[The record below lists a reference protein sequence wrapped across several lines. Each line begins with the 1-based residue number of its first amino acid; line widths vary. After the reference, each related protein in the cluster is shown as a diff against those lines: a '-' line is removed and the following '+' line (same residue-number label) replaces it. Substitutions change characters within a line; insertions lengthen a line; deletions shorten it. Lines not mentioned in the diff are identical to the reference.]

1 MSPSISGT
9 AALCPRIEELNR
21 MALLLR
27 STRLSSRSLALAL
40 LSTTAGLGATA
51 LLAEVPGKQPAR
63 AGSAPP
69 KSAKAVTPSVRSA
82 IPTAVKAGPVMLTG
96 TWQKS
101 YDLIAG
107 KVVEISVHLDKP
119 SALPANG
126 RVAVEWKRE
135 GETTPAEVKRLDISG
150 APTSNWRKVLHAL
163 DNDTYVFYRAP
174 VTGRYTLTLHTVVD
188 EEPVG
193 TVAARWREKGNAPLL
208 AALPAQTPW
217 PAGTA
222 APVSVT
228 VRPVAI
234 GDQAEQDRLRTYIEC
249 KPDASPEQAQTV
261 TLNADEE
268 GRAWEVTG
276 SADDIEYFDNGRV
289 GQAGDNWFRL
299 EYKGTEPRLLTA
311 QLSLPNQTVAAR
323 VRCYT
328 LDPKQ
333 PAPAAPHTAWKPGDP
348 LLPVLEY
355 EEGFEENERVHQ
367 QDEKH
372 RTNISRTL
380 RPGGVYFLRVEANAP
395 GYQLQMRVVKP
406 APYTDP
412 RQALRQ
418 GIYTQIGQ
426 VDAWLTNRPR
436 GASVERRLRDSG
448 NLLGTQCM
456 SCHTQSG
463 VWGPAVPFTLGYRPE
478 NIQNYWHLTNVMY
491 ECLRPTNTIKDAA
504 NNTSLPPL
512 DFGDGPAGT
521 RAAGFNIVNAEKFLA
536 PSKLHAKQQFRT
548 ANYMLASSDPGGIN
562 AAGPGSNV
570 GEVVVYLMATEILK
584 TAWEKTGDPKFFRA
598 LEARLHKTLEAKP
611 KYTDDVAI
619 RMDIFGRVIPID
631 AYAAMTEKA
640 GAQEKAAGLPV
651 KTDATAVTKF
661 VEQVKT
667 QLTEDEARLRAV
679 QNADGSWSFNPGKV
693 GEDGKRWKAADAKA
707 DPSPT
712 ALAITALT
720 SLGAKKEDPAV
731 AKGVA
736 ALLSM
741 QKPAGRWNKAALTGF
756 VSTAYAL
763 HALARLY
770 PTTAPALRRADYTPK
785 PNETLL
791 QTLHRVQALAL
802 TGEPK
807 FVDLLLQAARH
818 DSPVVREWA
827 MIGLGATHTA
837 QGAPALIAA
846 LADHAKPVREAA
858 VWALRQ
864 TLLDDNGWDAA
875 LNAAEQG
882 NDDTRAAVAEA
893 LNMRADA
900 VLTGARV
907 NWNRLNFLFD
917 RGLNRDP
924 HPAVR
929 AWTAKAAWQWWVW
942 NPPVRAAINAAWV
955 TLLSRPEPN
964 SLVEN
969 SVRYSSQAL
978 FIANGHKANGS
989 SEQQYKELATLFTAL
1004 TAKLEAP
1011 DGDLEAKRRL
1021 VARLIGIGATYY
1033 ATSGSDG
1040 GPGQMGYA
1048 TPGSGEMMGKAALA
1062 YLAAAEKRADL
1073 TALRVG
1079 LEGAANVP
1087 YQPLTDYLVNYSLRG
1102 PDELRQLASS
1112 AVSDPRSVSLAA
1124 VPELVEPQLAQ
1135 VMRGAMEPPRRVQI
1149 SDPIL
1154 NLWSRVNWIIP
1165 KTTEQQRNFFSLI
1178 IPRLDAYYTPEQLN
1192 AITDPARRSEVEKTQ
1207 EANHYLA
1214 DRLGDV
1220 LKENPDLHQR
1230 IVLTTYFPEKFT
1242 NPLQELY
1249 WLRNVEWI
1257 LTFST
1262 DDKPAPAPAIK
1273 AVVFQQ
1279 PTPSQPQQP
1288 DPLLTVKDRA
1298 LQLYL
1303 DSLRPTADPKAQEVA
1318 IRMANKT
1325 ALRSNP
1331 EVIRALAE
1339 LAKTEK
1345 NPELKTILANVLKQ
1359 SSEFLPNLNAELKKE
1374 RHSSIAFNA
1383 AGEPVLT
1390 KAQTDD
1396 VLYFRDYVLPELTRQ
1411 KRSDQQAC
1419 MGCHGLPGRVPSLY
1433 LRAPDKFGFMPV
1445 ADVLYNYRTL
1455 QQRVNLTD
1463 IERSKLL
1470 RKPLNIQ
1477 DGKEDGHQGG
1487 RRYAPGDPGYLLLRH
1502 WVESQAEVQ
1511 KAAR

>member
-1 MSPSISGT
+1 
-9 AALCPRIEELNR
+9 
-21 MALLLR
+21 MALLYP
-27 STRLSSRSLALAL
+27 STRFSSRSLALAL
-40 LSTTAGLGATA
+40 LLTTGAVGATA
-51 LLAEVPGKQPAR
+51 LLAEVPRPRPVPAVE
-63 AGSAPP
+63 APP
-69 KSAKAVTPSVRSA
+69 K
-82 IPTAVKAGPVMLTG
+82 AVKAVLPQARPTASATVTTGPVLLTG

-101 YDLIAG
+101 YDLTAG

-119 SALPANG
+119 SALPPNG
-126 RVAVEWKRE
+126 RVAVEWTRQ
-135 GETTPAEVKRLDISG
+135 GEITPVEVKRLDIPG
-150 APTSNWRKVLHAL
+150 APTANWRKVLHAL
-163 DNDTYVFYRAP
+163 DSDTYVVYRAP
-174 VTGRYTLTLHTVVD
+174 LTGRYTLTLHTVVD
-188 EEPVG
+188 EAEVG
-193 TVAARWREKGNAPLL
+193 AASPRWREKGSAPQLTV
-208 AALPAQTPW
+208 LPTLTPW

-222 APVSVT
+222 APVSVS
-228 VRPVAI
+228 VRPVII
-234 GDQAEQDRLRTYIEC
+234 GDQAEQDRLRTYVEC
-249 KPDASPEQAQTV
+249 KPDASPEQAQTIGL
-261 TLNADEE
+261 TADDDT
-268 GRAWEVTG
+268 RAYEVTG
-276 SADDIEYFDNGRV
+276 SADDIEFFDNGRV
-289 GQAGDNWFRL
+289 GQSGDNWFRL

-311 QLSLPNQTVAAR
+311 QLSMPNQMVAAR

-333 PAPAAPHTAWKPGDP
+333 PSFGMGHVAWKPGDP
-348 LLPVLEY
+348 LLPVAEY

-372 RTNISRTL
+372 RTNISRL
-380 RPGGVYFLRVEANAP
+380 LHPGGIYFLRVEANAP
-395 GYQLQMRVVKP
+395 GYQLQLRVVKP

-412 RQALRQ
+412 RMAVRQ

-448 NLLGTQCM
+448 NLLGTECM

-504 NNTSLPPL
+504 NNTSLAPL

-521 RAAGFNIVNAEKFLA
+521 RAAGFNIVNAERFLA

-570 GEVVVYLMATEILK
+570 GEVVVYLMAVEILK

-598 LEARLHKTLEAKP
+598 LEARLHRAAEAKP

-619 RMDIFGRVIPID
+619 RMDMFGRVIPIED
-631 AYAAMTEKA
+631 YPAMAEKA
-640 GAQEKAAGLPV
+640 SAQEKAAGLPSR
-651 KTDATAVTKF
+651 TDAAAVAKF
-661 VEQVKT
+661 VDQVRA
-667 QLTEDEARLRAV
+667 QLTEDESRIRGI
-679 QNADGSWSFNPGKV
+679 QNADGSWGFNPGKAS
-693 GEDGKRWKAADAKA
+693 DASKTWQAADASS

-720 SLGAKKEDPAV
+720 SLGFGKDDPAI
-731 AKGVA
+731 ARGVKS
-736 ALLSM
+736 LLAM
-741 QKPAGRWNKAALTGF
+741 QKPAGRWNKAAQTGF

-770 PTTAPALRRADYTPK
+770 PATPAVLRRADYMPR

-791 QTLHRVQALAL
+791 ATLHRVQALAL

-807 FVDLLLQAARH
+807 FADLLLQAARH
-818 DSPVVREWA
+818 DSPLVREWA

-837 QGAPALIAA
+837 QGVPAVIAA
-846 LADHAKPVREAA
+846 LGEHAKPVREAA

-864 TLLDDNGWDAA
+864 TLLDDSGWDAMLTA
-875 LNAAEQG
+875 GEQG
-882 NDDTRAAVAEA
+882 SDDTRAAVAEA

-900 VLTGARV
+900 VLPAARV
-907 NWNRLNFLFD
+907 SWNRLNFLFD

-942 NPPVRAAINAAWV
+942 NPPVRAAVNAAWV
-955 TLLSRPEPN
+955 TLLTRPE
-964 SLVEN
+964 SDALVEN

-989 SEQQYKELATLFTAL
+989 GEQQYKELATLFAAL
-1004 TAKLEAP
+1004 TAKL
-1011 DGDLEAKRRL
+1011 DGPGDPEAKTRLASRL
-1021 VARLIGIGATYY
+1021 VGIGATYY
-1033 ATSGSDG
+1033 TTSGGDG

-1062 YLAAAEKRADL
+1062 YLAAAEKRTDM

-1087 YQPLTDYLVNYSLRG
+1087 YQPLTDFLVNYSLRG

-1112 AVSDPRSVSLAA
+1112 AISDPRSVSLAA

-1135 VMRGAMEPPRRVQI
+1135 VMRGAMEPPRREQV

-1154 NLWSRVNWIIP
+1154 NLWSRVNWVIP
-1165 KTTEQQRNFFSLI
+1165 RTTEQQRSFFSLI
-1178 IPRLDAYYTPEQLN
+1178 IPRLDAYYTPDQLN
-1192 AITDPARRSEVEKTQ
+1192 AMTDPAKRTEVEKTQ
-1207 EANHYLA
+1207 EANRYLA

-1230 IVLTTYFPEKFT
+1230 IVLTSYFPEMFT

-1249 WLRNVEWI
+1249 WLPSVEWI
-1257 LTFST
+1257 LTFSG
-1262 DDKPAPAPAIK
+1262 DDTQPAVK
-1273 AVVFQQ
+1273 AKTVVFQQ
-1279 PTPSQPQQP
+1279 PAPPQQP
-1288 DPLLTVKDRA
+1288 DPVLTVKDRA

-1303 DSLRPTADPKAQEVA
+1303 DALRPTADPKEQAIA

-1331 EVIRALAE
+1331 EVIRALSE

-1345 NPELKTILANVLKQ
+1345 TEELKVIIANVLKQ
-1359 SSEFLPNLNAELKKE
+1359 SSDFLPSLKAELKKE
-1374 RHSSIAFNA
+1374 RNPAVAFDA

-1390 KAQTDD
+1390 KVQTDD
-1396 VLYFRDYVLPELTRQ
+1396 ILYFRDYVLPELTRQ

-1419 MGCHGLPGRVPSLY
+1419 MGCHGLPGRVPSLS
-1433 LRAPDKFGFMPV
+1433 LHAPDKFGFMPV
-1445 ADVLYNYRTL
+1445 ADVLANYRAL

-1463 IERSKLL
+1463 IDRSKLL

-1487 RRYAPGDPGYLLLRH
+1487 RRYAPGDPGYLILRH
-1502 WVESQAEVQ
+1502 WVESQPEVQ
-1511 KAAR
+1511 KAAH

>member
-1 MSPSISGT
+1 MTMLLPSF
-9 AALCPRIEELNR
+9 RF
-21 MALLLR
+21 
-27 STRLSSRSLALAL
+27 SSRTLALAL
-40 LSTTAGLGATA
+40 LSATSALGTTA
-51 LLAEVPGKQPAR
+51 LLAQVPHPQPLHAV
-63 AGSAPP
+63 AVPP
-69 KSAKAVTPSVRSA
+69 KIVKAVMPPAKAVAPA
-82 IPTAVKAGPVMLTG
+82 TAKTGPVLLTG

-101 YDLIAG
+101 YDLTAG

-119 SALPANG
+119 SALPPNG
-126 RVAVEWKRE
+126 RIAVEWQRQ
-135 GETTPAEVKRLDISG
+135 GETTPVGVKRLDIPG

-163 DNDTYVFYRAP
+163 DSDTYVVYRAP
-174 VTGRYTLTLHTVVD
+174 ITARYTLTLHTIVD
-188 EEPVG
+188 EPALG
-193 TVAARWREKGNAPLL
+193 SATPRWREKGDAPKL

-217 PAGTA
+217 PAGTV
-222 APVSVT
+222 APVSVN
-228 VRPVAI
+228 VRPIAI
-234 GDQAEQDRLRTYIEC
+234 GDQAEQDRLRTYVEC
-249 KPDASPEQAQTV
+249 KPDATPEQSQTINL
-261 TLNADEE
+261 TADDDT
-268 GRAWEVTG
+268 RAWEVTG
-276 SADDIEYFDNGRV
+276 SADDIEFFDNGRV
-289 GQAGDNWFRL
+289 GQSGDNWFRL
-299 EYKGTEPRLLTA
+299 EYKGKEPRLLTA
-311 QLSLPNQTVAAR
+311 QLSMPNQIVAAR
-323 VRCYT
+323 VRCYA

-333 PAPAAPHTAWKPGDP
+333 PSFGMGHAAWKMGDP
-348 LLPVLEY
+348 LLPVVEY

-372 RTNISRTL
+372 RTNISRML
-380 RPGGVYFLRVEANAP
+380 HPGGVYFLRVEANAP

-412 RQALRQ
+412 RMAVRQ
-418 GIYTQIGQ
+418 GIYNQIGQ

-504 NNTSLPPL
+504 NNTSLAPL

-521 RAAGFNIVNAEKFLA
+521 RAAGFNIVNAERFLA

-584 TAWEKTGDPKFFRA
+584 TAWEKTGDPKYFRA
-598 LEARLHKTLEAKP
+598 LEARLHRTLAAKP

-619 RMDIFGRVIPID
+619 RMDMFGRVVPIKD
-631 AYAAMTEKA
+631 LPAMADKA
-640 GAQEKAAGLPV
+640 GEQEKAAGLPV
-651 KTDATAVTKF
+651 KTDAAAIAKF
-661 VEQVKT
+661 VEDVKT
-667 QLTEDEARLRAV
+667 QLAEDEKRIRSI
-679 QNADGSWSFNPGKV
+679 QNADGSWGFNPGKTA
-693 GEDGKRWKAADAKA
+693 DSGKTWQAGDANS

-712 ALAITALT
+712 ALAISALT
-720 SLGAKKEDPAV
+720 SAGYGKDDPTI
-731 AKGVA
+731 AKGVTS
-736 ALLSM
+736 LLAM
-741 QKPAGRWNKAALTGF
+741 QKPAGRWNKAAQTGF

-770 PTTAPALRRADYTPK
+770 PATAPVLHRADYTPK

-807 FVDLLLQAARH
+807 FADLMLQAARH
-818 DSPVVREWA
+818 DSPLVREWA

-837 QGAPALIAA
+837 QGAPAVIAA

-858 VWALRQ
+858 TWALRQ
-864 TLLDDNGWDAA
+864 TLLDDNGWDAMLTA
-875 LNAAEQG
+875 SERG

-900 VLTGARV
+900 VLTGAHL
-907 NWNRLNFLFD
+907 NWARLNFLFD
-917 RGLNRDP
+917 RGMNRDP

-942 NPPVRAAINAAWV
+942 NPPVRTAVNAAWI
-955 TLLSRPEPN
+955 TLLTRPEPDA
-964 SLVEN
+964 LVEN

-989 SEQQYKELATLFTAL
+989 GEQQYKELATLFTAL
-1004 TAKLEAP
+1004 TARL
-1011 DGDLEAKRRL
+1011 DGPGDPEAKTRLAARL
-1021 VARLIGIGATYY
+1021 VGIGATYY
-1033 ATSGSDG
+1033 TTSGGDG

-1048 TPGSGEMMGKAALA
+1048 TAGSGEMMGKAALT
-1062 YLAAAEKRADL
+1062 YLAAAEKRTDMI
-1073 TALRVG
+1073 ALRVG

-1135 VMRGAMEPPRRVQI
+1135 VMRGAMEPPRREQI

-1154 NLWSRVNWIIP
+1154 TLWSRVNWVIP
-1165 KTTEQQRNFFSLI
+1165 RTNEQQRNFFSLI
-1178 IPRLDAYYTPEQLN
+1178 IPRLDAYYTPDQLN
-1192 AITDPARRSEVEKTQ
+1192 AMTDPAKRTEVEKTQ
-1207 EANHYLA
+1207 EANRYLA

-1230 IVLTTYFPEKFT
+1230 IVLTTYFPETFT

-1262 DDKPAPAPAIK
+1262 EEKPTAIAK
-1273 AVVFQQ
+1273 TVVFQQ
-1279 PTPSQPQQP
+1279 PAPSQQTQP
-1288 DPLLTVKDRA
+1288 DPILTVKDRA

-1303 DSLRPTADPKAQEVA
+1303 DALRPNADPKGQEIA

-1331 EVIRALAE
+1331 EVIRALSE

-1345 NPELKTILANVLKQ
+1345 VEELKGIIANVLKQ
-1359 SSEFLPNLNAELKKE
+1359 SNDFLPNLKVELKKE
-1374 RHSSIAFNA
+1374 HSPTVAFDA
-1383 AGEPVLT
+1383 AGEPALT
-1390 KAQTDD
+1390 KSQTDD
-1396 VLYFRDYVLPELTRQ
+1396 ILYFRDYVLPELTRQ

-1433 LRAPDKFGFMPV
+1433 LHAPDKFGFMPV

-1487 RRYAPGDPGYLLLRH
+1487 RRYAPGDPGYLILRH

-1511 KAAR
+1511 KAAH

>member
-1 MSPSISGT
+1 MS
-9 AALCPRIEELNR
+9 
-21 MALLLR
+21 LLLL
-27 STRLSSRSLALAL
+27 STRFSSRFLALAL
-40 LSTTAGLGATA
+40 LSTTGALGATA
-51 LLAEVPGKQPAR
+51 LLAEVPRAQPVR
-63 AGSAPP
+63 TVVAPP
-69 KSAKAVTPSVRSA
+69 KVVKAAASPVKPIVL
-82 IPTAVKAGPVMLTG
+82 AVAKAGPVLLTG

-101 YDLIAG
+101 CNLTAG

-119 SALPANG
+119 SSLPPNG
-126 RVAVEWKRE
+126 RIAVEWKRE
-135 GETTPAEVKRLDISG
+135 GEAAPVEVKRLDIPG
-150 APTSNWRKVLHAL
+150 APTSHWRKVLHAF
-163 DNDTYVFYRAP
+163 DSDIYVVYRAP
-174 VTGRYTLTLHTVVD
+174 ATGRYTLTLHTVVD
-188 EEPVG
+188 EPALPSD
-193 TVAARWREKGNAPLL
+193 TPRWREKGNAPQLT
-208 AALPAQTPW
+208 ALPAQTPW
-217 PAGTA
+217 PAGTV
-222 APVSVT
+222 APVSVV

-234 GDQAEQDRLRTYIEC
+234 GDQAEQDRLRTYVEC
-249 KPDASPEQAQTV
+249 KPDATPEQAQTI
-261 TLNADEE
+261 TLNSDDDT
-268 GRAWEVTG
+268 RAYEVTG
-276 SADDIEYFDNGRV
+276 SADDIEFFDNARV
-289 GQAGDNWFRL
+289 GQSGDNWFRL

-311 QLSLPNQTVAAR
+311 QLSMPNQMVAAR

-333 PAPAAPHTAWKPGDP
+333 PSFGMGHAAWKPGDP
-348 LLPVLEY
+348 LLPVVEY

-372 RTNISRTL
+372 RTNISRML
-380 RPGGVYFLRVEANAP
+380 HPGSVYFLRVEANVP

-412 RQALRQ
+412 QMAVRQ

-426 VDAWLTNRPR
+426 VDAWITNRPR

-448 NLLGTQCM
+448 NLLGTECM

-491 ECLRPTNTIKDAA
+491 ECLRPTNTLKDAA
-504 NNTSLPPL
+504 NNTSLAPL

-521 RAAGFNIVNAEKFLA
+521 RAAGFNIVNAERFLV

-570 GEVVVYLMATEILK
+570 GQVVVYLMATEILK
-584 TAWEKTGDPKFFRA
+584 TAWEKTGDPKYFRA
-598 LEARLHKTLEAKP
+598 FETRLHRTVEAKP

-619 RMDIFGRVIPID
+619 RMDMFGRVVPIQD
-631 AYAAMTEKA
+631 YPAMEEKA
-640 GAQEKAAGLPV
+640 AAQEKAAGLPV
-651 KTDATAVTKF
+651 KTHPVAVAKF
-661 VEQVKT
+661 VEEVKA
-667 QLTEDEARLRAV
+667 QLVEDEARIRGI
-679 QNADGSWSFNPGKV
+679 QNADGSWGFNPGKSS
-693 GEDGKRWKAADAKA
+693 DAGKTWLAGDATS
-707 DPSPT
+707 DPSPS
-712 ALAITALT
+712 ALSITALT
-720 SLGAKKEDPAV
+720 SLGYGKDDPTI
-731 AKGVA
+731 AKGVK
-736 ALLSM
+736 ALLAM
-741 QKPAGRWNKAALTGF
+741 QKPAGRWNKAAQTGF

-770 PTTAPALRRADYTPK
+770 PTKASVLRRADYAPK

-791 QTLHRVQALAL
+791 ATLHRVRALAL

-807 FVDLLLQAARH
+807 FADLLLQAARH
-818 DSPVVREWA
+818 DSPLVREWA
-827 MIGLGATHTA
+827 MVGLGATHTA
-837 QGAPALIAA
+837 QGAPALVAA

-858 VWALRQ
+858 TWALRQ
-864 TLLDDNGWDAA
+864 TLLDDNGWDEMLTAS
-875 LNAAEQG
+875 ERG

-900 VLTGARV
+900 VLTGARL
-907 NWNRLNFLFD
+907 NWARLNFLFD
-917 RGLNRDP
+917 RGMNRDP

-942 NPPVRAAINAAWV
+942 NPPVRTAINAAWI
-955 TLLSRPEPN
+955 TLLTRPETDA
-964 SLVEN
+964 LVEN

-989 SEQQYKELATLFTAL
+989 GEQQYKELATLFAAL
-1004 TAKLEAP
+1004 TAKL
-1011 DGDLEAKRRL
+1011 DGAGDPEGKTRL
-1021 VARLIGIGATYY
+1021 ASRLIGIGATYFT
-1033 ATSGSDG
+1033 TSGGDG

-1062 YLAAAEKRADL
+1062 YLGATEKHTDM
-1073 TALRVG
+1073 TALRIG

-1135 VMRGAMEPPRRVQI
+1135 VMRGAMEPPRREQI

-1154 NLWSRVNWIIP
+1154 SLWARVNWVIP
-1165 KTTEQQRNFFSLI
+1165 KTNEQQRNFFSLI
-1178 IPRLDAYYTPEQLN
+1178 IPRLDAYYTPDELN
-1192 AITDPARRSEVEKTQ
+1192 AMTDPAKRTEVEKMQ
-1207 EANHYLA
+1207 EANRYLA

-1249 WLRNVEWI
+1249 WLPNVEWI
-1257 LTFST
+1257 LTFAG
-1262 DDKPAPAPAIK
+1262 DDKPAPAVK
-1273 AVVFQQ
+1273 AKTVVFQQ
-1279 PTPSQPQQP
+1279 PTPPQQLQP
-1288 DPLLTVKDRA
+1288 DPVLTVKDRA

-1303 DSLRPTADPKAQEVA
+1303 DALRPNADPKAQAIA

-1325 ALRSNP
+1325 ALRTNT
-1331 EVIRALAE
+1331 EVIRALSE
-1339 LAKTEK
+1339 LQKTEK
-1345 NPELKTILANVLKQ
+1345 TEELKGIIANVLKQ
-1359 SSEFLPNLNAELKKE
+1359 SNDFIPNLKVELKKE
-1374 RHSSIAFNA
+1374 HSPTVAFDA
-1383 AGEPVLT
+1383 AGEPTLT

-1396 VLYFRDYVLPELTRQ
+1396 ILYFRDYVLPELTRQ

-1433 LRAPDKFGFMPV
+1433 LHAPDKFGFMPV
-1445 ADVLYNYRTL
+1445 SDVLANYRTL

-1487 RRYAPGDPGYLLLRH
+1487 RRYAPGDPGYLILRH
-1502 WVESQAEVQ
+1502 WVESQSDVQ
-1511 KAAR
+1511 KTAH

>member
-1 MSPSISGT
+1 MKPM
-9 AALCPRIEELNR
+9 ALVTRNEELER
-21 MALLLR
+21 MALLLHP
-27 STRLSSRSLALAL
+27 TRFSGQSLALAL
-40 LSTTAGLGATA
+40 LSTTGALGATA
-51 LLAEVPGKQPAR
+51 LFAEVPRTPVVRHAAAPSAHKRPASMAAR
-63 AGSAPP
+63 
-69 KSAKAVTPSVRSA
+69 KAA
-82 IPTAVKAGPVMLTG
+82 PTAAKTGPVLLNG
-96 TWQKS
+96 SWQKS
-101 YDLIAG
+101 YDLAAG
-107 KVVEISVHLDKP
+107 KVVEISVHLDRP
-119 SALPANG
+119 STLPPNG
-126 RVAVEWKRE
+126 RIAVEWRRE
-135 GETTPAEVKRLDISG
+135 GEAAPVEVKRLDIPA
-150 APTSNWRKVLHAL
+150 APTSHWRKVLHAL
-163 DNDTYVFYRAP
+163 DSDTYVVYRAP
-174 VTGRYTLTLHTVVD
+174 ATGRYTLTLHPVVE

-193 TVAARWREKGNAPLL
+193 SVSARWREKGNAPLL

-217 PAGTA
+217 PAGTV

-228 VRPVAI
+228 VRPMAL
-234 GDQAEQDRLRTYIEC
+234 GDQAEQDRLRTYVEC
-249 KPDASPEQAQTV
+249 KPDATPEQAQTI
-261 TLNADEE
+261 TLNADDDS
-268 GRAWEVTG
+268 RAWEVTG

-289 GQAGDNWFRL
+289 GQSGDNWFRL
-299 EYKGTEPRLLTA
+299 EYKGREPRLLTA
-311 QLSLPNQTVAAR
+311 QLSMPNQTVAAR

-333 PAPAAPHTAWKPGDP
+333 PSFGMGHTAWKPGDP
-348 LLPVLEY
+348 LLPVMEY

-372 RTNISRTL
+372 RTNISRL
-380 RPGGVYFLRVEANAP
+380 LHPGSVYFLRVEANAP
-395 GYQLQMRVVKP
+395 GYQLQLRVVKP

-412 RQALRQ
+412 RLAVRQ
-418 GIYTQIGQ
+418 GVYAQIGQ
-426 VDAWLTNRPR
+426 VDAWITNRPR

-463 VWGPAVPFTLGYRPE
+463 VWGPAVPFTQGYRPE
-478 NIQNYWHLTNVMY
+478 NVQNYWHLTNVMY

-504 NNTSLPPL
+504 NNTSLAPL

-521 RAAGFNIVNAEKFLA
+521 RAAGFNIVSAERFLA
-536 PSKLHAKQQFRT
+536 PSKLHAKQQLRT

-570 GEVVVYLMATEILK
+570 GEVVVYLMTTEILK
-584 TAWEKTGDPKFFRA
+584 TAWEKTGDPKYFRA
-598 LEARLHKTLEAKP
+598 LEARLHRVVEANP

-619 RMDIFGRVIPID
+619 RLDIFGRVIPIKD
-631 AYAAMTEKA
+631 YSAMAERA
-640 GAQEKAAGLPV
+640 GEQEKAAGLPI
-651 KTDATAVTKF
+651 KTDAVAVAKF

-667 QLTEDEARLRAV
+667 QLTQDESRLRSI
-679 QNADGSWSFNPGKV
+679 QNADGSWGFNPGKSP
-693 GEDGKRWKAADAKA
+693 DAGKTWKAADAGS

-720 SLGAKKEDPAV
+720 SAGYGKDDPTI
-731 AKGVA
+731 AKGVS
-736 ALLSM
+736 ALLTM

-756 VSTAYAL
+756 VTTAYAL

-770 PTTAPALRRADYTPK
+770 PAIPHPLRRADYLPK

-791 QTLHRVQALAL
+791 QALHRVQALAL
-802 TGEPK
+802 TAEPK
-807 FVDLLLQAARH
+807 FADLLLSAARH
-818 DSPVVREWA
+818 DSPLVREWA

-837 QGAPALIAA
+837 AGAPVLITA

-858 VWALRQ
+858 TWALRQ
-864 TLLDDNGWDAA
+864 TLLDDKGWDAM
-875 LNAAEQG
+875 LTAAEQG

-900 VLTGARV
+900 VLTGARL
-907 NWNRLNFLFD
+907 NWTRLNFLFD
-917 RGLNRDP
+917 RGMNRDP

-929 AWTAKAAWQWWVW
+929 AWMTKAAWQWWVW
-942 NPPVRAAINAAWV
+942 NPPVRTAVNAAWL
-955 TLLSRPEPN
+955 TLLTRPEPN
-964 SLVEN
+964 ALVEN

-989 SEQQYKELATLFTAL
+989 GEQQYKELATLFAAF
-1004 TAKLEAP
+1004 TAKLDAA
-1011 DGDLEAKRRL
+1011 GDPETKARLAARL
-1021 VARLIGIGATYY
+1021 VGIGATYFT
-1033 ATSGSDG
+1033 TSGGDG

-1062 YLAAAEKRADL
+1062 YLATAEKRADL

-1135 VMRGAMEPPRRVQI
+1135 VMRGAMEPPRREQI

-1154 NLWSRVNWIIP
+1154 NLWARVNWVIP
-1165 KTTEQQRNFFSLI
+1165 KTNEQQRNFFSLI

-1192 AITDPARRSEVEKTQ
+1192 GMTDPAKRADVEKTQ
-1207 EANHYLA
+1207 EANRYLA

-1230 IVLTTYFPEKFT
+1230 IVLTTYFPETFT

-1257 LTFST
+1257 LTFSS
-1262 DDKPAPAPAIK
+1262 DEKPAATIK
-1273 AVVFQQ
+1273 TVAFQQ
-1279 PTPSQPQQP
+1279 PTPPQQLQP
-1288 DPLLTVKDRA
+1288 DPVLTVKDRA

-1303 DSLRPTADPKAQEVA
+1303 DALRPTADPKAQAIA
-1318 IRMANKT
+1318 IRMANQT
-1325 ALRSNP
+1325 ALRTNP

-1345 NPELKTILANVLKQ
+1345 VEELKGIIANVLKQ
-1359 SSEFLPNLNAELKKE
+1359 SNEFLPNLKVELKKE
-1374 RHSSIAFNA
+1374 HSLTVAFDA

-1396 VLYFRDYVLPELTRQ
+1396 ILYFRDYVLPELTRQ

-1419 MGCHGLPGRVPSLY
+1419 MGCHGLPGRVPSLT
-1433 LRAPDKFGFMPV
+1433 LHAPDKFGYMPV
-1445 ADVLYNYRTL
+1445 SDVLANYRAL

-1487 RRYAPGDPGYLLLRH
+1487 RRYTPGDPGYLILRR
-1502 WVESQAEVQ
+1502 WVESQSEVQ
-1511 KAAR
+1511 KAAH

>member
-1 MSPSISGT
+1 MTMLLPSI
-9 AALCPRIEELNR
+9 RF
-21 MALLLR
+21 
-27 STRLSSRSLALAL
+27 SSRTLALAL
-40 LSTTAGLGATA
+40 LSTTGALGATA
-51 LLAEVPGKQPAR
+51 LVVEAPKTSAAHSVA
-63 AGSAPP
+63 AVVAPP
-69 KSAKAVTPSVRSA
+69 KVTKAVTSPA
-82 IPTAVKAGPVMLTG
+82 HAVTPNVVKTGQVLLAG

-101 YDLIAG
+101 YDLTAG

-119 SALPANG
+119 STLPPNG
-126 RVAVEWKRE
+126 RIAVEWKRE
-135 GETTPAEVKRLDISG
+135 GEAAPVEVKRLDIPS
-150 APTSNWRKVLHAL
+150 APTSHWRKVLHAL
-163 DNDTYVFYRAP
+163 DSDTYVVYRAP
-174 VTGRYTLTLHTVVD
+174 ATGRYTLTVHTVVD
-188 EEPVG
+188 EPALGEVTP
-193 TVAARWREKGNAPLL
+193 RWREKGDAPKL

-217 PAGTA
+217 PAGTV
-222 APVSVT
+222 APLSVT
-228 VRPVAI
+228 VRPVAV
-234 GDQAEQDRLRTYIEC
+234 GDQAEQDRLRTYVEC
-249 KPDASPEQAQTV
+249 KPNATPEQAQTINLDM
-261 TLNADEE
+261 TDDT
-268 GRAWEVTG
+268 RPYEVTG
-276 SADDIEYFDNGRV
+276 SADDIEFFDNGRV
-289 GQAGDNWFRL
+289 GQSGDNWYRV
-299 EYKGTEPRLLTA
+299 EYKGTEPRLMTA
-311 QLSLPNQTVAAR
+311 QLSMPNQMVAAR
-323 VRCYT
+323 VRCYG
-328 LDPKQ
+328 LDPK
-333 PAPAAPHTAWKPGDP
+333 APLFGMGHAAWKMGDP
-348 LLPVLEY
+348 LLPVVEY

-372 RTNISRTL
+372 RTSITRL
-380 RPGGVYFLRVEANAP
+380 VKPGGVYFLRVEANAP
-395 GYQLQMRVVKP
+395 GYQLQLRVVKP

-412 RQALRQ
+412 RMAVRQ

-426 VDAWLTNRPR
+426 VDAWITNRPR

-478 NIQNYWHLTNVMY
+478 NVQNYWHLTNVMY

-504 NNTSLPPL
+504 NNTSLAPL

-521 RAAGFNIVNAEKFLA
+521 RAAGYNIVNAEKFLA
-536 PSKLHAKQQFRT
+536 PTKLHAKQQNRT

-570 GEVVVYLMATEILK
+570 GQVIVYLMATEILK
-584 TAWEKTGDPKFFRA
+584 TTWEKTGDPKYFRA
-598 LEARLHKTLEAKP
+598 LETRLHRTLEVRP
-611 KYTDDVAI
+611 KYTDDVAN
-619 RMDIFGRVIPID
+619 RMDLFGRVVPIK
-631 AYAAMTEKA
+631 AYLAMAEKA
-640 GAQEKAAGLPV
+640 GEQEKAAGQPV
-651 KTDATAVTKF
+651 KTDAAANTKF
-661 VEQVKT
+661 VEQVRA
-667 QLTEDEARLRAV
+667 QLGEDEARIRGI
-679 QNADGSWSFNPGKV
+679 QNVDGSWGFSPGKSP
-693 GEDGKRWKAADAKA
+693 DSGKSWKAEDAVG

-712 ALAITALT
+712 ALAISGLT
-720 SLGAKKEDPAV
+720 SIGYDKDDPNI
-731 AKGVA
+731 AKGVK
-736 ALLSM
+736 ALLAM

-756 VSTAYAL
+756 VTTAYAL
-763 HALARLY
+763 HALSRLY
-770 PTTAPALRRADYTPK
+770 PATAPVLNRADYTPK

-807 FVDLLLQAARH
+807 FADLMLQAARH
-818 DSPVVREWA
+818 DSPLVREWA

-837 QGAPALIAA
+837 QGAPALITA

-858 VWALRQ
+858 TWALRQ
-864 TLLDDNGWDAA
+864 TLLDDNGWDAMLTA
-875 LNAAEQG
+875 SERG

-900 VLTGARV
+900 VLPGARV
-907 NWNRLNFLFD
+907 NWARLNFLFD
-917 RGLNRDP
+917 RGMNRDP

-929 AWTAKAAWQWWVW
+929 AWMAKAAWQWWVW
-942 NPPVRAAINAAWV
+942 NPPVRTAINAAWI
-955 TLLSRPEPN
+955 TDLMRPETN
-964 SLVEN
+964 TLVEN

-989 SEQQYKELATLFTAL
+989 GEQQYKELGALFTAL
-1004 TAKLEAP
+1004 TAKL
-1011 DGDLEAKRRL
+1011 DGPGDPEAKMRLASRL
-1021 VARLIGIGATYY
+1021 VGIGATYY
-1033 ATSGSDG
+1033 TTSGGDG

-1062 YLAAAEKRADL
+1062 YLAVAEKHTDL

-1102 PDELRQLASS
+1102 PDELRQLASA

-1135 VMRGAMEPPRRVQI
+1135 VMRGAMEPPRREQI

-1154 NLWSRVNWIIP
+1154 SLWSRVNWVIP
-1165 KTTEQQRNFFSLI
+1165 RTNEQQRNFFSLI
-1178 IPRLDAYYTPEQLN
+1178 IPRLDAYYTPDQLN
-1192 AITDPARRSEVEKTQ
+1192 AMTDPAKRTEVEKTQ
-1207 EANHYLA
+1207 EANRYLA

-1230 IVLTTYFPEKFT
+1230 IVLTTYFPETFT

-1257 LTFST
+1257 LTFSSEE
-1262 DDKPAPAPAIK
+1262 KSAPTAK
-1273 AVVFQQ
+1273 TVVFQLPA
-1279 PTPSQPQQP
+1279 PTQQAQP
-1288 DPLLTVKDRA
+1288 DPVLTVKDRA

-1303 DSLRPTADPKAQEVA
+1303 DSLRPNADPKAQEIA

-1331 EVIRALAE
+1331 EVIRALSE
-1339 LAKTEK
+1339 LVKTVKTE
-1345 NPELKTILANVLKQ
+1345 ELKGIIANVLKQ
-1359 SSEFLPNLNAELKKE
+1359 SNDFLPNLKVELKKE
-1374 RHSSIAFNA
+1374 HSPTVAFDA

-1396 VLYFRDYVLPELTRQ
+1396 ILYFRDYVLPELTRQ

-1433 LRAPDKFGFMPV
+1433 LRAPDKFGYLPV
-1445 ADVLYNYRTL
+1445 ADVLTNYRTL

-1463 IERSKLL
+1463 IEKSKLL

-1487 RRYAPGDPGYLLLRH
+1487 RRYAPGDPGYLILRH
-1502 WVESQAEVQ
+1502 WVESQNEVQ
-1511 KAAR
+1511 KPAH